1 MTNFLVLMKASGVAE
16 GVVVQSTG
24 AVDDGTTV
32 QFYSSSD
39 CSTRTELSSSNAG
52 CISIDNELVGAYQ
65 SFKVIHTGAQKRRRD
80 ILNSSFRAVVRGTTP
95 PPPMSL

>member
-32 QFYSSSD
+32 QFYS
-39 CSTRTELSSSNAG
+39 
-52 CISIDNELVGAYQ
+52 
-65 SFKVIHTGAQKRRRD
+65 
-80 ILNSSFRAVVRGTTP
+80 
-95 PPPMSL
+95 